1 MAQQEPELDPLRHAE
16 VNRPSCRRG
25 GRGLLQIATA
35 AWFVWLD
42 LVPTAAAQEPTPAP
56 APAAPADPGPLLSQ
70 LRKSDLPL
78 ADARLA
84 AAGLRRHGTVVRL
97 QASDLLRDRFLA
109 RMQLHDKELERL
121 GRAAERAAAAVQ
133 KQRLGKDGAQRVESL
148 RSTALGV
155 SRRQD
160 LSKDRIVRELDPIV
174 AELQELLL
182 PTLEQVLAVEP
193 DVGPGLD
200 RLRAVRTELA
210 EWHALYAA
218 MLDGFDLHPD
228 VQKHL
233 EKNPVPDPPPVPE
246 ALATTAVEWLLLGL
260 PLSPRDRRTVQENAQ
275 LRAAMDPEEFAGTQ
289 ALNKLRYL
297 LGLPMVRI
305 DPKLGDAA
313 RDHSDDMARLSFF
326 DHNSPVPGKR
336 SFADRASR
344 FGTSA
349 SSENIA
355 TGHADG
361 EDAIRGWWYS
371 PGHHRNMLG
380 NHVRTGL
387 GRSGTLWTQL
397 FGG

>member
-1 MAQQEPELDPLRHAE
+1 MF
-16 VNRPSCRRG
+16 
-25 GRGLLQIATA
+25 
-35 AWFVWLD
+35 AWLGP
-42 LVPTAAAQEPTPAP
+42 VPTAATQDPSPAP
-56 APAAPADPGPLLSQ
+56 VPAPPADPGPLLAQ

-84 AAGLRRHGTVVRL
+84 AADLRRHGTIVRL
-97 QASDLLRDRFLA
+97 QASDLLRERFQA
-109 RMQLHDKELERL
+109 RMQQHDKELEGL
-121 GRAAERAAAAVQ
+121 GRAAERAAASVQ
-133 KQRLGKDGAQRVESL
+133 KQRLGKDGAARVEAL
-148 RSTALGV
+148 RTTALGV

-174 AELQELLL
+174 AELQGLLL
-182 PTLEQVLAVEP
+182 PTLDQVLAVEP
-193 DVGPGLD
+193 HLGPGLD
-200 RLRAVRTELA
+200 RLRAARTELA
-210 EWHALYAA
+210 EWHGLYAA

-233 EKNPVPDPPPVPE
+233 EKNPVPDPPPAPE
-246 ALATTAVEWLLLGL
+246 ALAATAVEWLLLGL

-275 LRAAMDPEEFAGTQ
+275 LRAVMDPEEFAGTR
-289 ALNKLRYL
+289 ALNTLRYL

-326 DHNSPVPGKR
+326 DHSSPVPGKR

-355 TGHADG
+355 TGHEDG
-361 EDAIRGWWYS
+361 EGAIRGWWYS